1 MLFSFAGDLFENVV
15 KRGRRP
21 PVPDLGGAVSVEDQP
36 WHVVEAVHQPTAD
49 VVRSEASGTP
59 AGQLPERHGM
69 VTAATDIHDPPV
81 FAAGSHLLEQQRGE
95 VPRMQTIPYLMSRA
109 AEADEG
115 QRPLVAIS
123 MEPERKDAL
132 IGLAELP
139 RPGQHAAPVHVHG
152 QVESGG

>member
-1 MLFSFAGDLFENVV
+1 MLFSFSRDLLENVV

-36 WHVVEAVHQPTAD
+36 RHVVEAVLEPTAD

-69 VTAATDIHDPPV
+69 VAAAGDIYDPPV
-81 FAAGSHLLEQQRGE
+81 FAAGRHLLEQQRGE
-95 VPRMQTIPYLMSRA
+95 VPRMQTIPHLMSGA
-109 AEADEG
+109 VEADEG
-115 QRPLVAIS
+115 QRPSVAIG

-139 RPGQHAAPVHVHG
+139 RSGQHAA
-152 QVESGG
+152 